1 MDLLNPRLALIS
13 TALLPQLSLQH
24 IGHNTTLHLHRPLLI
39 LTGYYTMYRKLA
51 YSTGMVALMA
61 GMFTFAKYSSCKAT
75 PSIAY

>member
-1 MDLLNPRLALIS
+1 
-13 TALLPQLSLQH
+13 
-24 IGHNTTLHLHRPLLI
+24 
-39 LTGYYTMYRKLA
+39 MYRKLA